1 MHREKPDSGKS
12 PGAFGAGLGLG
23 LLSAVS
29 NILLFAGPLFMLQI
43 YDRVLSSKSVPT
55 LAALTGLIVVLYG
68 FYSLVEIV
76 RARMATRYC
85 MLASSRM
92 TRPVFSRL
100 LVSHARPNQQTGTDP
115 VNDVDIVRQF
125 LGSAAPLAL
134 LDLPWVPVF
143 LFVVFAFHPFLG
155 WLAIAGAG
163 VVAVLMV
170 LNEWLAHGP
179 SRQTNDAAMGRRAQQ
194 IDVTINAESVLAMGM
209 GRAMSDRWEEASN
222 TLMTSQIRAADRAT
236 VFSALT
242 KSSRLLLQSAVL
254 AMGAFLAIGGDISP
268 GLMIAASIMTA
279 RALSPIEQ
287 AVTNWRSF
295 VQARQARKRLK
306 ALLAD
311 YSDATDK
318 AMLPLPSKTLI
329 VSDLCVGIG
338 REAPP
343 MIGGVNFALHAG
355 EAMGVVGLSGA
366 GKSSLVRTLI
376 GVWPALSGAIRFD
389 GSEMGH
395 FDPDRLGKAIGYLP
409 QTVDLFEG
417 TVAQNIARFDP
428 DADFQEVL
436 KAADAAGVHDMVAGL
451 PTGYDTQIGRHGQT
465 LSAGQRQ
472 RVGLARALY
481 GDPFVIVLDEP
492 NANLDAA
499 GDAACNAAIVAAK
512 ARGAIVIIVAHRP
525 TAIAAVDK
533 ILFLQDGRQAAFG
546 PKDTVMAAITAQ
558 PTSIEVARK
567 ARVK

>member
-143 LFVVFAFHPFLG
+143 LFVVFAFHPYLG

-287 AVTNWRSF
+287 VVTNWRSF

-306 ALLAD
+306 VLLAGVQAVPEGMRHAR
-311 YSDATDK
+311 SLLA
-318 AMLPLPSKTLI
+318 PLLTGRPQRDRRLLSTLRA
-329 VSDLCVGIG
+329 VLDH
-338 REAPP
+338 P
-343 MIGGVNFALHAG
+343 
-355 EAMGVVGLSGA
+355 GLSEAAAALGIHRNTLAYRLARIEQLA
-366 GKSSLVRTLI
+366 GWQLSDKGVR
-376 GVWPALSGAIRFD
+376 F
-389 GSEMGH
+389 
-395 FDPDRLGKAIGYLP
+395 
-409 QTVDLFEG
+409 
-417 TVAQNIARFDP
+417 
-428 DADFQEVL
+428 
-436 KAADAAGVHDMVAGL
+436 
-451 PTGYDTQIGRHGQT
+451 
-465 LSAGQRQ
+465 
-472 RVGLARALY
+472 GLALAVRL
-481 GDPFVIVLDEP
+481 VQNEQER
-492 NANLDAA
+492 DAE
-499 GDAACNAAIVAAK
+499 
-512 ARGAIVIIVAHRP
+512 RP
-525 TAIAAVDK
+525 M
-533 ILFLQDGRQAAFG
+533 QER
-546 PKDTVMAAITAQ
+546 P
-558 PTSIEVARK
+558 
-567 ARVK
+567 ARVDTA